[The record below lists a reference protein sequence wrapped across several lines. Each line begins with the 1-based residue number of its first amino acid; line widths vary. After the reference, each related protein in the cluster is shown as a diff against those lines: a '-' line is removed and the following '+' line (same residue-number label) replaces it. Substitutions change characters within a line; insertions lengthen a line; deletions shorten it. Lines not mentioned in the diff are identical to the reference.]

1 MEGDV
6 EGGVRPSPTTGK
18 CNKQNVVYFINLFSM
33 APNYKANNLIHNLCL
48 NDLHSAQYTNFL

>member
-1 MEGDV
+1 MEG
-6 EGGVRPSPTTGK
+6 GGVRPSPSTGK
-18 CNKQNVVYFINLFSM
+18 CNKQNVYFINLFSM